1 MRRFVW
7 IMGLLALPLAA
18 CESDA
23 LNNSRSVAYLI
34 DGPAQIPDARNRA
47 QTECSQFNREAGLYN
62 VTQFQHLLVVFDC
75 RPPGDVRFD
84 IKASPITA
92 PAS

>member
-7 IMGLLALPLAA
+7 MLALLALPIAG

-23 LNNSRSVAYLI
+23 ANNGHSFAYLI
-34 DGPAQIPDARNRA
+34 DDASQLPTARTQAQAECVRYNR
-47 QTECSQFNREAGLYN
+47 TAGLYN
-62 VTQFQHLLVVFDC
+62 VTQFQHVLVVFDC
-75 RPPGDVRFD
+75 RPPDDVRFE
-84 IKASPITA
+84 IKTPPTVA